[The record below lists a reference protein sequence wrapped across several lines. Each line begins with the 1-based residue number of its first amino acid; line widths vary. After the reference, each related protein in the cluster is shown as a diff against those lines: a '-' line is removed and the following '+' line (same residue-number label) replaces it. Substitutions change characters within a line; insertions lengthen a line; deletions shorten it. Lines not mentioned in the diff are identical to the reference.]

1 MFSLLQNR
9 AIAPILIGMTIIIGV
24 LVLKPLYSEYIEKT
38 TLLSSLEN
46 DTSKKQKD
54 YVALLAI
61 KERGNSG
68 STDDLSLRVKKIWKK
83 WNTSDIM
90 QVVMLNDYTN
100 GGIGNPA
107 RISISSIST
116 SEWSRLPS
124 GLSLGNVN
132 IAIQATSIEDIVEYV
147 TYLTTGSE
155 FIFTLDD
162 ISLPIDTAPEE
173 GTVATGYGLSL
184 SLGVYHYE

>member
-68 STDDLSLRVKKIWKK
+68 STDDLSLRVKKI
-83 WNTSDIM
+83 
-90 QVVMLNDYTN
+90 
-100 GGIGNPA
+100 
-107 RISISSIST
+107 
-116 SEWSRLPS
+116 
-124 GLSLGNVN
+124 
-132 IAIQATSIEDIVEYV
+132 
-147 TYLTTGSE
+147 
-155 FIFTLDD
+155 
-162 ISLPIDTAPEE
+162 
-173 GTVATGYGLSL
+173 
-184 SLGVYHYE
+184 